1 MGIGK
6 KPYRDV
12 TIEKASKFIVLLV
25 IVVAIAAILHL
36 TEVVASHE
44 PLWVH
49 WTFLTASI
57 IASVWLIIKL
67 RG

>member
-1 MGIGK
+1 MGTGK

-12 TIEKASKFIVLLV
+12 TIEKASKFIVILI

-36 TEVVASHE
+36 TDVVASHE
-44 PLWVH
+44 PTWVY
-49 WTFLTASI
+49 WTFLAASI

-67 RG
+67 RR